1 MNHELCNGGA
11 RAPRRAEAGVVSK
24 RSLRS
29 SREAMAAPARKKR
42 GSYAHDDWQLR
53 RASDMFIVGQ
63 MASGIAHDFNN
74 RLQGVMSTLDLM
86 MVRLEQGRA
95 SECGALVDAAENSL
109 LRATHLAHR
118 LLNFARTSEAVRTTI
133 DVNAAV
139 GSMEAVLKCLA
150 GGRVD
155 VDLELGAGP
164 MLAFCDGHQFE
175 SALLNLVVNARDAM
189 PDGGRLCIETCRAG
203 LAVDTQGLRHG
214 RYIRIGVSDT
224 GCGMSRQVISRAFDP
239 FFTTKPAGKG
249 TGLGLPMIKAFVDQS
264 EGHVDVQS
272 AEGLGTAIAIYL
284 PSRSAQPAQ

>member
-1 MNHELCNGGA
+1 MNARLATITWQAVEHDDNNHELCNGGG
-11 RAPRRAEAGVVSK
+11 RASRRAEAGVVSK

-29 SREAMAAPARKKR
+29 SREAMAGPARKKR
-42 GSYAHDDWQLR
+42 GCYAHDDWQLR

-118 LLNFARTSEAVRTTI
+118 LLSFARTSEAVRTTI

-139 GSMEAVLKCLA
+139 GSMEPCETSGRRQGRCRSGTGQDRCSCSAMVISSARCSIWWSTPGTQCPMAAGFASRRAVPPGCRHA
-150 GGRVD
+150 RV
-155 VDLELGAGP
+155 E
-164 MLAFCDGHQFE
+164 
-175 SALLNLVVNARDAM
+175 AR
-189 PDGGRLCIETCRAG
+189 
-203 LAVDTQGLRHG
+203 

-224 GCGMSRQVISRAFDP
+224 GCGMPQQVISRADP
-239 FFTTKPAGKG
+239 FFDQAPA
-249 TGLGLPMIKAFVDQS
+249 V
-264 EGHVDVQS
+264 
-272 AEGLGTAIAIYL
+272 
-284 PSRSAQPAQ
+284 RS